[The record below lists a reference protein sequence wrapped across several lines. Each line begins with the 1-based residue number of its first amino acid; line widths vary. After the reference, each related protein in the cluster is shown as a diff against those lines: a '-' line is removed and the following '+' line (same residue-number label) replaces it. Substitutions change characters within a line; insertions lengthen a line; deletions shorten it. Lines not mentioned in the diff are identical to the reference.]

1 MTLLPFTDCC
11 LLLGVDPKTL
21 RLWLTSSHLSCTRS
35 PTDARL
41 KCLTPSQLHHL
52 AELHDRFLPDPLPG
66 EASERGSSPA
76 FASLPPQTASPQE
89 SPAVSSVAAPPP
101 EADLRHQFTLLQAQV
116 ASLQEHVTQ
125 LALALVH
132 EQQWHWQLRVASPAQ
147 SLPSPLATSTPA
159 PKAHIAP
166 TPGRSPAPA
175 KPAASAKPDRPRSR
189 ALALIEEGA
198 DGQYVVIA
206 PTKARACPHPRC
218 SRVV

>member
-21 RLWLTSSHLSCTRS
+21 RLWLTSAHLSCTRS

-76 FASLPPQTASPQE
+76 FASLPAQTASPQE

-101 EADLRHQFTLLQAQV
+101 EADLRHQFTLA
-116 ASLQEHVTQ
+116 AT
-125 LALALVH
+125 
-132 EQQWHWQLRVASPAQ
+132 LRWPPFKST
-147 SLPSPLATSTPA
+147 LPNWRWRWCTNSNGTGNCVL
-159 PKAHIAP
+159 
-166 TPGRSPAPA
+166 
-175 KPAASAKPDRPRSR
+175 
-189 ALALIEEGA
+189 
-198 DGQYVVIA
+198 
-206 PTKARACPHPRC
+206 
-218 SRVV
+218 